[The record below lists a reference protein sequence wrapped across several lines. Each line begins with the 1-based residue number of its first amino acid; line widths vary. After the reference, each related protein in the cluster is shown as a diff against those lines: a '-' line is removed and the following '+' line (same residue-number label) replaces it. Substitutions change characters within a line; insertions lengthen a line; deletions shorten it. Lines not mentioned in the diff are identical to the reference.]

1 MTIPEIDEM
10 RTAGSGK
17 LVTRPI
23 NTDNMAKF
31 AAKRGKVQGALQYSL
46 GDQFRAA
53 DPHKVSVK

>member
-10 RTAGSGK
+10 RASGNGK

-23 NTDNMAKF
+23 NADYMSKF
-31 AAKRGKVQGALQYSL
+31 ASKRGKVQGTLQYSL

-53 DPHKVSVK
+53 DPHKVAVK